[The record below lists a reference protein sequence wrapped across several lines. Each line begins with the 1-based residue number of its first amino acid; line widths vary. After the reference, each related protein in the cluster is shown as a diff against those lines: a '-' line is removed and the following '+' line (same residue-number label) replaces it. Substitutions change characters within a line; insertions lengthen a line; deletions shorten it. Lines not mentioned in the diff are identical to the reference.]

1 MTKPP
6 ISKPLLRDAE
16 ARIRSRPRGKRN
28 PAQPQLLFDPMP
40 ERVEPALAQLK
51 AHPPKGNQW
60 SWELKWDGYRLAVH
74 IEPQGIRILTRGGHD
89 WTHRFPAIEQA
100 AKALGP
106 ATMIIDGEAVVLDD
120 EGRPDFGLLQQSLGA
135 SGKQAGNRASDA
147 IFYAFDLVYLD
158 GHDLRGVEYRS
169 RRHLLEDTL
178 NGAKNEQVGAIR
190 LSETLD
196 AEPAVLLEHV
206 CRLGL
211 EGIVGKHLDRPY
223 RSGRTGDWVKVK
235 CVQSEAFFIVGYER
249 STASPAGF
257 GSLVLA
263 AYRDADLVHVGSVG
277 TGFKEAE
284 TIRLRKMLDTLRWK
298 RKQPPLSYSG
308 TADVVWVQPTLIAEI
323 EFRAW
328 STDGKL
334 RHQSYKGLR
343 ERQDNA
349 DVFRLD

>member
-6 ISKPLLRDAE
+6 RSKPLLRDTE
-16 ARIRSRPRGKRN
+16 APIRSRPRGKRN

-51 AHPPKGNQW
+51 PHPPKGSEW
-60 SWELKWDGYRLAVH
+60 SWELKLDGYRLAVH
-74 IEPQGIRILTRGGHD
+74 IEPQRIRILTRRGHD

-100 AKALGP
+100 ARALGP

-135 SGKQAGNRASDA
+135 SGKTAGNRASDA
-147 IFYAFDLVYLD
+147 ILYAFDLIYLD
-158 GHDLRGVEYRS
+158 GHDLRRVEYRS

-178 NGAKNEQVGAIR
+178 NGFENDQAGAIR

-196 AEPAVLLEHV
+196 GEATVLLEHV

-211 EGIVGKHLDRPY
+211 EGIVGKHLDQPY

-235 CVQSEAFFIVGYER
+235 CVQSEAFMVVGYEQ
-249 STASPAGF
+249 STASPSGF
-257 GSLVLA
+257 ASLVLA
-263 AYRDADLVHVGSVG
+263 AYRGDEFVHIGSVG

-284 TIRLRKMLDTLRWK
+284 MIRLRKMLDKLRWK
-298 RKQPPLSYSG
+298 RKQPPVSFPG
-308 TADVVWVQPTLIAEI
+308 KADIVWVEPTLIAEI

-328 STDGKL
+328 TADGKL
-334 RHQSYKGLR
+334 RHASYKGLR

-349 DVFRLD
+349 DVFKLD

>member
-1 MTKPP
+1 MPKPP
-6 ISKPLLRDAE
+6 RSKPLLRDTE
-16 ARIRSRPRGKRN
+16 APIRSRPRGKRN

-40 ERVEPALAQLK
+40 QRVEPVLAQLK
-51 AHPPKGNQW
+51 SRPPKGSEW
-60 SWELKWDGYRLAVH
+60 SWELKLDGYRLAIH
-74 IEPQGIRILTRGGHD
+74 IEPRGIRILTRGGHD
-89 WTHRFPAIEQA
+89 WTHRFPAIAEA
-100 AKALGP
+100 ARALGP
-106 ATMIIDGEAVVLDD
+106 ATMIIDGEAVVLDE

-135 SGKQAGNRASDA
+135 SGKQAGNRASNA
-147 IFYAFDLVYLD
+147 ILYAFDLIYLD

-178 NGAKNEQVGAIR
+178 NAPGNDQVGAVR

-249 STASPAGF
+249 SAASPAGF

-263 AYRDADLVHVGSVG
+263 AYRGDELVHVGSVG

-298 RKQPPLSYSG
+298 RKQPPLPYSG
-308 TADVVWVQPTLIAEI
+308 SADIAWVEPTLIAEI

-328 STDGKL
+328 TSDGKL
-334 RHQSYKGLR
+334 RHPSYKGLR